1 MYAVIFTAEVALLD
15 SEYSETASRMRE
27 IAMAEYGCTEFISTT
42 EGNNEIAISYWPSL
56 DAIRAWKS
64 NPDHLRAQAL
74 GKSRW
79 YKSYNVQVV
88 EVLRE
93 YGA

>member
-15 SEYSETASRMRE
+15 SEYAETASRMRE
-27 IAMAEYGCTEFISTT
+27 IAMSDYGCTEFISTT

-56 DAIRAWKS
+56 EAIRAWKS
-64 NPDHLRAQAL
+64 NPDHLEAQEL